1 VEKEPDYQE
10 MKGVG
15 FLRFKTLSGAGI
27 VLAAS
32 RHNRREIV
40 AELGAD
46 SHIDSSRVHLNYVL
60 HGPATA
66 RAVAD
71 TAKERL
77 KAAGIFK
84 LRKNCAYAIEI
95 VYSLPAVFAGDV
107 RGFFAACLDWSVLQF
122 GGASNLL
129 SFDVHMDEAV
139 PHAHALILPLL
150 GGRMRSSDML
160 GNRSTIASRQDS
172 FHKDVAARFGLT
184 RAPAALKGATKAA
197 LAKLVLQQMQRTD
210 DPAMSSPA
218 WQSIKE
224 AIQADPAPFALTFGI
239 EIVLTPK
246 QGKSFVQIMTAA
258 TKPETQKTKALNPY
272 RGFENE
278 GRKHK
283 PLCSVR
289 GFAESVPI
297 PAPIVDEYS
306 RIRDDEIPVQNYD
319 SDRGEF
325 NYQAKRQDPKPSGF
339 WIVGGVHVISKR
351 SMPTL
356 EQVQRILPGKTIAT
370 LDKNINGQ
378 QSESTHRPN
387 VKRLTRWSSHHQ
399 GFTHE

>member
-1 VEKEPDYQE
+1 

-32 RHNRREIV
+32 RHNRREIQE
-40 AELGAD
+40 ELGSE
-46 SHIDSSRVHLNYVL
+46 SHIDSSRIHLNYTL

-71 TAKERL
+71 TAKERIT
-77 KAAGIFK
+77 AAGIVK

-95 VYSLPAVFAGDV
+95 VYSLPAVFSGDV

-150 GGRMRSSDML
+150 GGRMRASDML
-160 GNRSTIASRQDS
+160 GNRSTVASRQDS

-197 LAKLVLQQMQRTD
+197 LAKLVLQHMQRTD
-210 DPAMSSPA
+210 DAAMSSPA

-239 EIVLTPK
+239 EIVQTPK

-258 TKPETQKTKALNPY
+258 TKPETQKTKALNLY
-272 RGFENE
+272 RGFDNE
-278 GRKHK
+278 RQKHK

-306 RIRDDEIPVQNYD
+306 RISEETIPVQNYD
-319 SDRGEF
+319 LERGEF
-325 NYQAKRQDPKPSGF
+325 NQQAKQPDREPSGF
-339 WIVGGVHVISKR
+339 WVVGGLHVISKR
-351 SMPTL
+351 SIPTL
-356 EQVQRILPGKTIAT
+356 EQVQRILPGQTVAT
-370 LDKNINGQ
+370 LDENEIGQ
-378 QSESTHRPN
+378 CLETTNSPN
-387 VKRLTRWSSHHQ
+387 VKRLTR
-399 GFTHE
+399 